1 MSGSEVSTHP
11 TEDVQKTK
19 RFFSQIKKIEKVTFA
34 KITKFTTFSK
44 EKLLCSKVHL
54 TAKDNWDRFS
64 TPQNWIFRLQLPNT
78 GIFNF
83 CKNSKYRKMVKNCF
97 YRSLRKV
104 ESFLFFFYS
113 FQSILH
119 RLHIAYISWQDF
131 RLTLQQRTLSKSDSS
146 K

>member
-19 RFFSQIKKIEKVTFA
+19 RFFSQIKKIENFTFA

-54 TAKDNWDRFS
+54 IAKYNRDRFS
-64 TPQNWIFRLQLPNT
+64 TPQNWIFRLQLPKT

-83 CKNSKYRKMVKNCF
+83 CKNSKYRKMVKTVFIGPSEKLKAFC
-97 YRSLRKV
+97 
-104 ESFLFFFYS
+104 FFYC

-119 RLHIAYISWQDF
+119 RLHLAYTSWQDF
-131 RLTLQQRTLSKSDSS
+131 RLTLEQQTFSKSDSS